1 MGKALSIKDTATY
14 DLVFELAKQS
24 GSSMTQA
31 VEQATKAHLDAL
43 LQTRLADVKL
53 WLDKIKS
60 HEVDDD
66 FMAERWQP
74 PIEDPR
80 K

>member
-1 MGKALSIKDTATY
+1 MGKALSIKDSSTY
-14 DLVFELAKQS
+14 NLVFELAKQS

-43 LQTRLADVKL
+43 LQTRLANAKL
-53 WLDKIKS
+53 WLNKIKS
-60 HEVDDD
+60 REVDDD

-80 K
+80 Q